1 MPGRTRGQLVLFE
14 QDHIRPTQVRKVI
27 RDAASGHSATDDDDA
42 CARRQLLAKITHRN
56 TFH

>member
-27 RDAASGHSATDDDDA
+27 CDAASGHSATDDDDA
-42 CARRQLLAKITHRN
+42 CARGQILTEIAHRIPLL
-56 TFH
+56 